1 MQCNLLELAPVSAG
15 KRTEPTDREPGLR
28 SPVVKRPQD
37 EGSGINKC
45 FGISVSRGMDQPR
58 PDVPDNSL
66 IFLNLASI
74 HS

>member
-1 MQCNLLELAPVSAG
+1 MQCHLLELASGSAG
-15 KRTEPTDREPGLR
+15 KRTEPTDGEPGLW

-45 FGISVSRGMDQPR
+45 FGISVSRRMDQPR

-66 IFLNLASI
+66 ILLNLASL